1 LYQNR
6 HRKESFLGNFIF
18 FGELSDLLIL
28 FFFINHKSSKAHEMS
43 LLIEFLVT
51 IQPEGLVS
59 GLLTQ
64 TPLDAKFASS
74 R

>member
-1 LYQNR
+1 
-6 HRKESFLGNFIF
+6 
-18 FGELSDLLIL
+18 
-28 FFFINHKSSKAHEMS
+28 MS

-64 TPLDAKFASS
+64 TPLDARFA
-74 R
+74 RLR